1 MTKHKRYTRRRNKLH
16 RVSRRKSTARR
27 LKRNRRSAS
36 LIVRKKNGG
45 RSLGYEVTD
54 FFDPELDFAIERDV
68 YTDFRNDTTQEEK
81 NRIRV
86 YSLLNNLNRRISR
99 NPNNP
104 RINVWNE
111 LVGSINIAMNDDNDA
126 KIREFAN
133 QYNAARGVGVE
144 QPDSHP
150 MEIE

>member
-1 MTKHKRYTRRRNKLH
+1 MTKHKRYTRRRNKLR
-16 RVSRRKSTARR
+16 RVSTRKSTSRR

-86 YSLLNNLNRRISR
+86 YSLLNNLNRRITR

-133 QYNAARGVGVE
+133 QYNAARGVDVE